1 MWKKPAGNLDGW
13 AAALNAPWS
22 ASTRA
27 RRPRIW
33 PSAVAA
39 ISPCMW

>member
-1 MWKKPAGNLDGW
+1 MWKNPAGYLLGW
-13 AAALNAPWS
+13 ADPLNAPWS

-27 RRPRIW
+27 RRARIR
-33 PSAVAA
+33 PSRVAA